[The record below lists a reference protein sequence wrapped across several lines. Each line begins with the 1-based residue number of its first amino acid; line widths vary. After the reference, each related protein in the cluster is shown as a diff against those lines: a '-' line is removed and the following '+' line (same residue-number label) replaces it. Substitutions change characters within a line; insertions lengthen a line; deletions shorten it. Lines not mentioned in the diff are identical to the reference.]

1 MLFELLSHPTADTA
15 ASWHMQRHEMLIS
28 TSNLFT
34 RPGYAGAACKG
45 SSQVSLPYPKCGPAV
60 GMFPSI
66 WKHTEACRLPGSSW
80 KHLFHAENAHTI
92 PCMEKHFQVFLSNSS
107 CYEIS
112 GCWANFAP
120 PRPGAHSFVPV
131 RMPFG
136 CAE

>member
-1 MLFELLSHPTADTA
+1 
-15 ASWHMQRHEMLIS
+15 MLIS

-92 PCMEKHFQVFLSNSS
+92 PCMEKYFQVFLSNSS

-112 GCWANFAP
+112 GCWAIVRRRGLAP
-120 PRPGAHSFVPV
+120 THAYQLECHSVV
-131 RMPFG
+131 RSRRHALHTFG
-136 CAE
+136 EDPA